1 MKGCVNASMKKKNY
15 VAYVHLKQDTG
26 EVAYANCNCKAGK
39 GGCCKHVVALL
50 FQLLE
55 YIQLDLK
62 VIPDDLTCTQ
72 LLQQWHVPRS
82 DELEEPIL
90 YEDVVFE
97 RASYEKDKSGKKR
110 KKSKTSDNI
119 VNPVP
124 QYSQNVE
131 QGKRFKV

>member
-1 MKGCVNASMKKKNY
+1 MKKKNS

-39 GGCCKHVVALL
+39 ERCCKHVAALL

-55 YIQLDLK
+55 YIQLDSK
-62 VIPDDLTCTQ
+62 VVPDDLTCTQ
-72 LLQQWHVPRS
+72 LLQQLHVPRS

-97 RASYEKDKSGKKR
+97 RASYEKDKSDKKP

-119 VNPVP
+119 VN
-124 QYSQNVE
+124 SILFL
-131 QGKRFKV
+131 KLSLW

>member
-1 MKGCVNASMKKKNY
+1 M
-15 VAYVHLKQDTG
+15 
-26 EVAYANCNCKAGK
+26 
-39 GGCCKHVVALL
+39 ALS

-55 YIQLDLK
+55 YIQLDSK
-62 VIPDDLTCTQ
+62 VIPDDVTCTQ

-90 YEDVVFE
+90 YEDVLFE
-97 RASYEKDKSGKKR
+97 RASYEKDKSGKKC

-131 QGKRFKV
+131 QEKIQSLVSELKKKYS